1 MKFFTYL
8 SEFMIPI
15 LLFYI
20 VAMGVCAKRNVYED
34 FMKGAKDG
42 MSLVVK
48 IMPPMIAM
56 LVAVNVLRA
65 SGFLEF
71 IAELVK
77 PLAEKISFP
86 EALVPLSII
95 KIFSSSGATGL
106 LLDLYKEYGV
116 DSQVG
121 KIGSLI
127 LSSTETIFYTM
138 SLYFVTAGIK
148 KTRYTLAGCLV
159 ATISGIVASVILA
172 GYM

>member
-15 LLFYI
+15 LMFYI

-42 MSLVVK
+42 LSLVVR
-48 IMPPMIAM
+48 IMPTMIAM
-56 LVAVNVLRA
+56 LAAVNVLRA

-86 EALVPLSII
+86 AALGPLSIV

-172 GYM
+172 AYM